1 MKLGNN
7 PIQKQLR
14 SEMVIRV
21 ARNFLGTEHFSWVA
35 LGLAVAFFVMAGW
48 IPDGVTN
55 LLLPGGDRAQGACQ
69 FLVAI
74 AVFATLGWLINHQI
88 KKVHKIQVRVE
99 VPEATKVLVVVLS
112 SIGRKE
118 NERALLERLGG
129 GQDVARNEVDATS
142 WEMPLI
148 ALEHHVTRLERLV
161 VVTSQGDG
169 GSHPQ
174 FSAFQSLVT
183 KLFPESRFIIE
194 ELTGPHLNF
203 EDIAGVHK
211 LLDTWYEEASSRGYA
226 GPGDIITDL
235 TGGQKP
241 AGIAV
246 AMASL
251 AEGRRFQY
259 VSTTDKKV
267 QSFDLVVG
275 D

>member
-14 SEMVIRV
+14 SEMVIRS
-21 ARNFLGTEHFSWVA
+21 ARNFLGMEHFNLIA
-35 LGLAVAFFVMAGW
+35 LGLAVAFFTMAGW
-48 IPDGVTN
+48 IPDGITN
-55 LLLPGGDRAQGACQ
+55 LVLPGGDRWQGFCQ
-69 FLVAI
+69 LVFAGV
-74 AVFATLGWLINHQI
+74 VFATLGWLINHQI

-118 NERALLERLGG
+118 NERSLLERLGG
-129 GQDVARNEVDATS
+129 GRDVARSEVDATS
-142 WEMPLI
+142 WEMPLL
-148 ALEHHVTRLERLV
+148 ALEHHLTRLERLV

-174 FSAFQSLVT
+174 FSAFQALVKT
-183 KLFPESRFIIE
+183 LFPESRFIIE
-194 ELTGPHLNF
+194 ELTSPHLNF

-211 LLDTWYEEASSRGYA
+211 LLDTWYEEAASRGYA
-226 GPGDIITDL
+226 GAGDIITDL

-241 AGIAV
+241 AGIA
-246 AMASL
+246 AAL
-251 AEGRRFQY
+251 ATLVEGRKFQY